1 MHKKFIKILVIAIFL
16 IPLFAQ
22 AVVLAPKNS
31 TLPDSR
37 PLQPIPEFVA
47 PNYEHSVDNPVEDSV
62 SQDPGVLSPAE
73 SATTEQATFPLK
85 VKSQNWLFI
94 LIAIVVGLIFVFTA
108 FSLKKGRQE
117 DKQ

>member
-1 MHKKFIKILVIAIFL
+1 MYKKSIKILAIAVFL

-31 TLPDSR
+31 TVPNSR

-47 PNYEHSVDNPVEDSV
+47 PNYEHSVDNPVGDSV
-62 SQDPGVLSPAE
+62 SQNPDVSDLAE
-73 SATTEQATFPLK
+73 ASTTKQAIFPLQ

-94 LIAIVVGLIFVFTA
+94 LIAVVVGLIFVFTA